1 MTYNE
6 EVYVTKEQEQQYD
19 LLVTLSNTIS
29 DIILTNRKN
38 VIEVLLDDTLL
49 VSNKKAILNKY
60 VYKKLNF
67 ESQTVRIDDIEYS
80 FSEIEVLASKLYND
94 SSFYGNELPYVI
106 NGLAFYE
113 NSISFEDIIIAF
125 HNFRFRHDEES
136 LWYLSLLLCRYIY
149 IVLSMDSICRNI
161 SFESTESIDEI
172 KSLVTYVVDFWNL
185 HLKDVFVEP
194 YKLVDDKRST
204 FYDKIDL
211 DADYCFLSEDTPN
224 EIKKKQIKAKYA
236 SKLISQCTKTLYL
249 LMSCL
254 KEIANNIDEADFSS
268 ELKKLRK
275 VIIDVCEDIY
285 CEEDAYGELEND
297 KRLNSDRMRLAEKD
311 CEISLLKYNLQC
323 AIEKMKGYDTE
334 KTLQKRQEALQSIR
348 LLDSEQIIEEFVSE
362 FSNLLMQSI
371 PDSLETYHA
380 RLKSEL
386 GTKYD
391 LLPEVALNTLAS
403 AEYLYDKFVKKQAP
417 AGFDYSGIA
426 VLYFQAFETAYDKLL
441 IEPYAKWLE
450 DKEVKDL
457 YKERSRIKKKRRDKR
472 PPKEHEQ
479 LEDIETKLKTYF
491 SSKFNVDLFYY
502 GGELV
507 KCLEIGKF
515 HRFIDLKEDILSDN
529 ETGRNLQIFL
539 KESCFMKKI
548 DAEQID
554 LFAQAVKN
562 ATNPRNKAA
571 HGLHGLDEKD
581 VREDKVIV
589 YDETNIKDVQEFKNI
604 LYAFLDFY
612 HS

>member
-1 MTYNE
+1 M
-6 EVYVTKEQEQQYD
+6 
-19 LLVTLSNTIS
+19 
-29 DIILTNRKN
+29 
-38 VIEVLLDDTLL
+38 
-49 VSNKKAILNKY
+49 
-60 VYKKLNF
+60 
-67 ESQTVRIDDIEYS
+67 
-80 FSEIEVLASKLYND
+80 
-94 SSFYGNELPYVI
+94 
-106 NGLAFYE
+106 
-113 NSISFEDIIIAF
+113 
-125 HNFRFRHDEES
+125 
-136 LWYLSLLLCRYIY
+136 
-149 IVLSMDSICRNI
+149 
-161 SFESTESIDEI
+161 
-172 KSLVTYVVDFWNL
+172 VDFWNL
-185 HLKDVFVEP
+185 HLKDVFVET

-224 EIKKKQIKAKYA
+224 EIEKKQIKAKYA

>member
-6 EVYVTKEQEQQYD
+6 EVYVTKEQQQQYD

-29 DIILTNRKN
+29 DIILTNRKDT
-38 VIEVLLDDTLL
+38 VEALLDDTLL
-49 VSNKKAILNKY
+49 FSNKKAILNEY

-67 ESQTVRIDDIEYS
+67 ESQTVRINDIEYS
-80 FSEIEVLASKLYND
+80 FSEVEVLASKLNND
-94 SSFYGNELPYVI
+94 RTFYGNESPYVI

-125 HNFRFRHDEES
+125 HNFRFRHDEEN

-149 IVLSMDSICRNI
+149 AVLSMDSTCRSI

-172 KSLVTYVVDFWNL
+172 KRLVTYVVDFWNL
-185 HLKDVFVEP
+185 HLKDVSIEP
-194 YKLVDDKRST
+194 YKLVDDKRSA

-224 EIKKKQIKAKYA
+224 EIEKKHIKAKYA

-254 KEIANNIDEADFSS
+254 KEISNNIDEADFSS

-311 CEISLLKYNLQC
+311 FEISLLKSHLQY
-323 AIEKMKGYDTE
+323 AIGKMKGYDTE
-334 KTLQKRQEALQSIR
+334 TTLQNRQEALQSIR
-348 LLDSEQIIEEFVSE
+348 LLDSEQIMEEFVSE

-403 AEYLYDKFVKKQAP
+403 AEYLYDKFVRKQAP
-417 AGFDYSGIA
+417 EGFDYSGIA

-450 DKEVKDL
+450 EREVEALYDEIQPIMRKKDKN
-457 YKERSRIKKKRRDKR
+457 RSPEEKNRLKQIKS
-472 PPKEHEQ
+472 
-479 LEDIETKLKTYF
+479 YF
-491 SSKFNVDLFYY
+491 ASDFNINYFFNKGKAVT
-502 GGELV
+502 
-507 KCLEIGKF
+507 CLEIGKF
-515 HRFIDLKEDILSDN
+515 RRFIDLEKDILSNN
-529 ETGRNLQIFL
+529 ETSSNLQIFL
-539 KESCFMKKI
+539 EESCFMKKI
-548 DAEQID
+548 DVEQIG

-581 VREDKVIV
+581 VKEDKVIV

-604 LYAFLDFY
+604 MYAFLDFY